1 MMVGVPRAAQAC
13 LRSAPFAIPSRSFR
27 LNLDPATRISRVSTT
42 PLPLRSQFRAFTN
55 SRHLWSDQSSP
66 RTPDAI
72 IAPSRSRSQSKFQSS
87 TSPRPKKRFRRI
99 IWLLLGFA
107 LGTALRFTL
116 SPPPPPPQG
125 STEDALLT
133 EQIRASGSS
142 LPLVRSLSQD
152 PNYTSWDAYSGFS
165 TPSPSTTT
173 TTTDPT
179 PSKTLVQSR
188 ITSGP
193 LSGSRG
199 LPFQR
204 IFHNAATGEIISVLY
219 FGSGTGGWPGVVHGG
234 ALATL
239 LDESLGRCAI
249 LRFPARTGVTARL
262 ELQYRQPTLTSGFY
276 VIRARPM
283 DDERDSP
290 EKRDR
295 KLWVEGTLETMDG
308 NTCVE
313 AKALFVVPK
322 GVKLKPLVEG
332 F

>member
-1 MMVGVPRAAQAC
+1 MLAGVGGPRAAQAC
-13 LRSAPFAIPSRSFR
+13 LRS
-27 LNLDPATRISRVSTT
+27 V
-42 PLPLRSQFRAFTN
+42 PLTIPLRSRLLPAHPNPAIRIPRASLPPSQLRPFTS
-55 SRHLWSDQSSP
+55 SRLLSADRTTPSS

-72 IAPSRSRSQSKFQSS
+72 LRPEPGPSSSSSSSSSASPPPRRKRLRPWLFIA
-87 TSPRPKKRFRRI
+87 
-99 IWLLLGFA
+99 LGFG
-107 LGTALRFTL
+107 LGTMLRLTL
-116 SPPPPPPQG
+116 SPPTPPAPG
-125 STEDALLT
+125 SDEDTYLS
-133 EQIRASGSS
+133 EQIRAQGSS
-142 LPLVRSLSQD
+142 LPLVQKLSTD
-152 PNYTSWDAYSGFS
+152 PRYTSWDAYSGFS
-165 TPSPSTTT
+165 SPTTHT
-173 TTTDPT
+173 
-179 PSKTLVQSR
+179 SKPHGGGSVVQSR
-188 ITSGP
+188 ITTGP
-193 LSGSRG
+193 LAGSRG

-204 IFHNAATGEIISVLY
+204 IYHDVATGEVVSVVY

-283 DDERDSP
+283 PDERDGP
-290 EKRDR
+290 EKQAR
-295 KLWVEGTLETMDG
+295 KLWVEGTLETVDG
-308 NTCVE
+308 KTCVE

>member
-1 MMVGVPRAAQAC
+1 MLAAGHRAAQVC
-13 LRSAPFAIPSRSFR
+13 LRSARLPLPSRFIHP
-27 LNLDPATRISRVSTT
+27 NPTIRISRSSPVLSQ
-42 PLPLRSQFRAFTN
+42 LRLFTQT
-55 SRHLWSDQSSP
+55 RHLSTDQSTNQS

-72 IAPSRSRSQSKFQSS
+72 LSPET
-87 TSPRPKKRFRRI
+87 TSPRPPRRRRWRSSLI
-99 IWLLLGFA
+99 FLILGIS

-116 SPPPPPPQG
+116 SPPTPPAPG
-125 STEDALLT
+125 SDEDEYLT
-133 EQIRASGSS
+133 TQIRTQGAS
-142 LPLVRSLSQD
+142 LALVQSLSQD
-152 PNYTSWDAYSGFS
+152 PNYISWDAYSGFS
-165 TPSPSTTT
+165 SPPTHTSKPNHTTV
-173 TTTDPT
+173 
-179 PSKTLVQSR
+179 VQSR

-204 IFHNAATGEIISVLY
+204 IFHNPSSGEIISILY
-219 FGSGTGGWPGVVHGG
+219 FGSGTSGWPGVVHGG

-249 LRFPARTGVTARL
+249 LQFPSRTGVTARL

-283 DDERDSP
+283 ADERDGP
-290 EKRDR
+290 EKRER
-295 KLWVEGTLETMDG
+295 KMWVEGTLETMSG
-308 NTCVE
+308 KTCVE

-322 GVKLKPLVEG
+322 GVTLKPLVEG

>member
-1 MMVGVPRAAQAC
+1 MLVAGPRAAQVC
-13 LRSAPFAIPSRSFR
+13 LRSARFAIPSTSFR
-27 LNLDPATRISRVSTT
+27 FTLNPAIRISRTS
-42 PLPLRSQFRAFTN
+42 PAALQLRAFTN
-55 SRHLWSDQSSP
+55 SRRLSADESSP

-72 IAPSRSRSQSKFQSS
+72 IAPSRSNSS
-87 TSPRPKKRFRRI
+87 TPRPKKRFRRI
-99 IWLLLGFA
+99 IWLLLGLC
-107 LGTALRFTL
+107 LGTTLRFTL
-116 SPPPPPPQG
+116 SPPPPPAQG
-125 STEDALLT
+125 SAEDDLLT
-133 EQIRASGSS
+133 SQIRSKGST
-142 LPLVRSLSQD
+142 LPLVQSLSLD
-152 PNYTSWDAYSGFS
+152 PSYESWDAYSSFS
-165 TPSPSTTT
+165 SP
-173 TTTDPT
+173 PT
-179 PSKTLVQSR
+179 HTSKPASHKTVVQSR

-204 IFHNAATGEIISVLY
+204 IFHNATTGEVVSVVY

-283 DDERDSP
+283 EDERDSA
-290 EKRDR
+290 EKRER

-308 NTCVE
+308 KTCVE

>member
-1 MMVGVPRAAQAC
+1 MMVAGPRAAQVC
-13 LRSAPFAIPSRSFR
+13 LRSARFAIPSTPIR
-27 LNLDPATRISRVSTT
+27 LNPATRISRTS
-42 PLPLRSQFRAFTN
+42 PALLQLRPHLRAFTN
-55 SRHLWSDQSSP
+55 SRRLSADESSP

-72 IAPSRSRSQSKFQSS
+72 IAPSRSSNSS
-87 TSPRPKKRFRRI
+87 SPRPKKRFRRI
-99 IWLLLGFA
+99 IWLLLGLC
-107 LGTALRFTL
+107 LGTTLRFTL
-116 SPPPPPPQG
+116 SPPAPPAQG
-125 STEDALLT
+125 SAEDDLLT
-133 EQIRASGSS
+133 SQIRTKGSS
-142 LPLVRSLSQD
+142 LPLVQSLSLD
-152 PNYTSWDAYSGFS
+152 PSYTSWDAYSGFS
-165 TPSPSTTT
+165 SPATHT
-173 TTTDPT
+173 
-179 PSKTLVQSR
+179 SKPASHKTVVQSR

-204 IFHNAATGEIISVLY
+204 IFHNATTGEVISVVY

-283 DDERDSP
+283 EDERDSA
-290 EKRDR
+290 EKRER

-308 NTCVE
+308 KTCVE